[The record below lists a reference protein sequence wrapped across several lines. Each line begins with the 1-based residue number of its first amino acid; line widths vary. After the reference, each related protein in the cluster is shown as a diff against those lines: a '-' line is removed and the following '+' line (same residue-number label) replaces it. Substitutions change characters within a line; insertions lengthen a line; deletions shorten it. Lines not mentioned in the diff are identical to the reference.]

1 MYKDELLQLHH
12 LLLCLMKFL
21 LDNGAPPSYF
31 KEYTD
36 LDLSPHH
43 IHKTKTEHKY
53 AVLAL
58 ASGISKVLAEN
69 SDLVPQTLSQRL
81 NRLVIRC
88 RKDLR

>member
-21 LDNGAPPSYF
+21 VENGAPKSYF
-31 KEYTD
+31 KEYLV

-58 ASGISKVLAEN
+58 ASGISRALAEN
-69 SDLVPQTLSQRL
+69 SDLVPQTLSQRF
-81 NRLVIRC
+81 NRLLIRC
-88 RKDLR
+88 KKDLR